1 MNSAKHDPA
10 ARFHARRQLARA
22 AATLRARHRT
32 RRSAADATTTMTIP
46 NAAGTAVTAALT
58 GLATLHAY
66 WALGGSWPGHDDRS
80 LAETVVGP
88 GAALPPTPATWAVA
102 GLLATS
108 AAAMAS
114 TTAGRGPRVPV
125 LAITWAT
132 GVALLARGGIGLP
145 ASLAS
150 GLDTRFGQL
159 DALIYS
165 PLCLALGAAT
175 ILVARRSPQRHP
187 TRGTAI
193 VSRYM
198 PTRPL
203 SHG

>member
-1 MNSAKHDPA
+1 
-10 ARFHARRQLARA
+10 
-22 AATLRARHRT
+22 
-32 RRSAADATTTMTIP
+32 MTIP
-46 NAAGTAVTAALT
+46 NAAGTAATTALT

-88 GAALPPTPATWAVA
+88 SAALPPTPATWAVA

-132 GVALLARGGIGLP
+132 
-145 ASLAS
+145 ASRSWHEAGSAS
-150 GLDTRFGQL
+150 PPHSPPDSTR
-159 DALIYS
+159 AS
-165 PLCLALGAAT
+165 A
-175 ILVARRSPQRHP
+175 SS
-187 TRGTAI
+187 TR
-193 VSRYM
+193 
-198 PTRPL
+198 
-203 SHG
+203 

>member
-1 MNSAKHDPA
+1 
-10 ARFHARRQLARA
+10 
-22 AATLRARHRT
+22 
-32 RRSAADATTTMTIP
+32 MTIP
-46 NAAGTAVTAALT
+46 NAAGTAATAALT

-125 LAITWAT
+125 LAMTWAT

-145 ASLAS
+145 VSLAF

-193 VSRYM
+193 VSRDT

>member
-1 MNSAKHDPA
+1 
-10 ARFHARRQLARA
+10 
-22 AATLRARHRT
+22 
-32 RRSAADATTTMTIP
+32 
-46 NAAGTAVTAALT
+46 
-58 GLATLHAY
+58 
-66 WALGGSWPGHDDRS
+66 
-80 LAETVVGP
+80 
-88 GAALPPTPATWAVA
+88 
-102 GLLATS
+102 
-108 AAAMAS
+108 MAS
-114 TTAGRGPRVPV
+114 TTAGRGPRVPA
-125 LAITWAT
+125 LAMTWAT

-145 ASLAS
+145 VSLAF

-193 VSRYM
+193 VSRDT

-203 SHG
+203 SHGWPDNVVEQTARRSEPRKRQLRSNVPREPCPIGIGPKRAFLFHCYREAWLARHRYGPLEWLLRWATTLQRPPLRGRTGHSRTATAPPSSTELPREKDLR